1 MDVSERSKSARM
13 SHRRASRASS
23 LALHQDH
30 RDWRTTSRPVKAS
43 LREYL
48 LKTGWSSG
56 LFCGGYEEESL
67 HGQTGSVFGF
77 HLLLQQNP
85 RTSASGGRNAA
96 VLPSLSSLRASDDPD
111 TRKARP
117 HRANARA
124 GPVDPPVDCA

>member
-1 MDVSERSKSARM
+1 M

-77 HLLLQQNP
+77 HYYYSKIHGRPPAEAEMQQYFRVSPPSVHQMILTLERRGLIERTPGQARSIRLLIAP
-85 RTSASGGRNAA
+85 EE
-96 VLPSLSSLRASDDPD
+96 LPDLI
-111 TRKARP
+111 
-117 HRANARA
+117 
-124 GPVDPPVDCA
+124 

>member
-1 MDVSERSKSARM
+1 MCHTYVNGHTRP
-13 SHRRASRASS
+13 
-23 LALHQDH
+23 QDH
-30 RDWRTTSRPVKAS
+30 RDSRTTSRSVETS

-56 LFCGGYEEESL
+56 LFCGGYEESL

-77 HLLLQQNP
+77 HLLLQQSP

-111 TRKARP
+111 TRNARP
-117 HRANARA
+117 HRDRKSTRLNSSHGYISYA
-124 GPVDPPVDCA
+124 VF